1 MKLLNQT
8 AIGVAM
14 ATALV
19 GHVHADENPFSSAEM
34 QSGYAQLAAADR
46 KCGEAKR
53 GGAESP

>member
-34 QSGYAQLAAADR
+34 QSGYAQAAVAEG
-46 KCGEAKR
+46 KCGEGKC

>member
-19 GHVHADENPFSSAEM
+19 GHVNADENPFSSAEM
-34 QSGYAQLAAADR
+34 QYGYAQAAVAEG
-46 KCGEAKR
+46 KS
-53 GGAESP
+53 GGSAY